1 MLDIILL
8 LNLVLMNN
16 HQRKWDLS
24 VFKFSS
30 VVLFAEKQV
39 MYFFAAKKNEK
50 FLFVR
55 FLIKIKAFEF
65 TLL

>member
-8 LNLVLMNN
+8 LLLNRVLMNN
-16 HQRKWDLS
+16 DQRKWDLS

-30 VVLFAEKQV
+30 VVLFGEKQV

-50 FLFVR
+50 LFACTV
-55 FLIKIKAFEF
+55 FN
-65 TLL
+65 